1 MLMLKPASGV
11 TPEGLPF
18 ITLGAFLT
26 LLAAILGWEL
36 VCLVLLVLTLFT
48 AYFFRDP
55 QRVVPNDAGLCVSP
69 ADGKVVRVAPAVD
82 PLTGEQRVCV
92 SIFMNVFNV
101 HVNRMPVSG
110 RVTDIVYIPG
120 KFLNASLDKASE
132 HNERCLLHLEDR
144 DGEDWT
150 MVQIAGLVARRIVC
164 RAEPGDELRRGER
177 FGVIRFGS
185 RVDLYLPDGYSPC
198 LQNGDK
204 TVAGQTLL
212 ARCNMC

>member
-1 MLMLKPASGV
+1 MLKPASGV

-18 ITLGAFLT
+18 IGLAAFLT
-26 LLAAILGWEL
+26 LLAAILGWEF

-48 AYFFRDP
+48 TYFFRDP
-55 QRVVPNDAGLCVSP
+55 QRVVPNEAGLAVSP
-69 ADGKVVRVAPAVD
+69 ADGRVVRVAPAPD

-101 HVNRMPVSG
+101 HVNRMPVRG
-110 RVTDIVYIPG
+110 RIMDIVYIPG

-132 HNERCLLHLEDR
+132 HNERCLLRLEDK

-164 RAEPGDELRRGER
+164 RAEAGDELQRGAR

-185 RVDLYLPDGYSPC
+185 RVDLYLPDGYSPS

-204 TVAGQTLL
+204 AVAGQTIV
-212 ARCNMC
+212 ARRDEC